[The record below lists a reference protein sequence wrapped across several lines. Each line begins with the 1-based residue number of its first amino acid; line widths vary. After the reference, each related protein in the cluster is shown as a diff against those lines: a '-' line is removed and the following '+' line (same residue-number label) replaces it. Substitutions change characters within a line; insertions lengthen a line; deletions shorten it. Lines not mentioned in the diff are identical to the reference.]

1 MRTILKKDNIPL
13 IVESFFGMEKIPDI
27 VITTTSTRFFN
38 EFTRKMSK
46 KSFYL
51 TKKISDKVVIIRI
64 PEGIS
69 SLPIFKLLGKLN
81 RTVIHLGFCLG
92 VHPSLKPGNIAV
104 VKSVKNKNKSL
115 ETKFDP
121 CDLKRMGKSVTC
133 MSVPHIFYAYENR
146 EKVISKHID
155 IIDMET
161 AFVYRY
167 IKNSISINIVTDTL
181 YTPFFYLSSKEKT
194 LINTRIKLVSMKV
207 KRYLHLQ

>member
-1 MRTILKKDNIPL
+1 MRTILKGDNIPL
-13 IVESFFGMEKIPDI
+13 IVESFFGMKKIPDI
-27 VITTTSTRFFN
+27 VITTTSTRFFK

-51 TKKISDKVVIIRI
+51 TKKVSDNVVIIRI

-104 VKSVKNKNKSL
+104 VKSVKNKNKTL
-115 ETKFDP
+115 GTKFDL
-121 CDLKRMGKSVTC
+121 CNLKGMGKLVTC
-133 MSVPHIFYAYENR
+133 ISVPHIFYAYENR
-146 EKVISKHID
+146 EIISKHID
-155 IIDMET
+155 IVDMET